1 MQIRRIG
8 FVFAILT
15 LLQGTASAQDALD
28 ALRGRGEE
36 FCFGRT
42 YDAAQLV
49 RSKRQALSGL
59 FVFRDFS
66 GDPLSEDKPMTREQS
81 MAREQNAARPTFD
94 VIRRYRGGRI
104 KYSDGTC
111 EETRDGVDCS
121 PDSEELAEF
130 ALELRASGDKL
141 VAKNG
146 LDEKVAYQLER
157 LPLSVCRSWRD
168 RARPE
173 WVGKGQPL
181 RARFAERAPVC
192 FGQDFDISK
201 HSKQTV
207 AGVAVRINRPVE
219 IDPDEK
225 IPFTMFRATISVK
238 LKSGTT
244 RVRHTRCDSGGYYFW
259 CQHGQGAVRLATAAD
274 RGIRMFSQANPNTTQ
289 KRTEMEEFF
298 DLPLGGKQ
306 QAFYLVE
313 RDDAKCEF

>member
-1 MQIRRIG
+1 MLIPRVG
-8 FVFAILT
+8 LVCAVYA
-15 LLQGTASAQDALD
+15 LLQGPAVAQDALS
-28 ALRGRGEE
+28 ALRSRGEE

-42 YDAAQLV
+42 HDAAQLA
-49 RSKRQALSGL
+49 RNKRQALSGL

-81 MAREQNAARPTFD
+81 MAREQKAARPTFD

-104 KYSDGTC
+104 KHSDGTC
-111 EETRDGVDCS
+111 EVTRDGVDCS

-146 LDEKVAYQLER
+146 MDEKVAYRLER
-157 LPLSVCRSWRD
+157 LPLSTCRNWRD

-173 WVGKGQPL
+173 WVGTGQPL
-181 RARFAERAPVC
+181 RVRFAERAPVC
-192 FGQDFDISK
+192 FGQDFDSSK
-201 HSKQTV
+201 HPKRTV

-238 LKSGTT
+238 LKNGTT

-259 CQHGQGAVRLATAAD
+259 CQHGQGAIRLATAAD
-274 RGIRMFSQANPNTTQ
+274 RGIRMFSQANPYTTQ

-306 QAFYLVE
+306 QTFHLVE
-313 RDDAKCEF
+313 RDDPKCEF